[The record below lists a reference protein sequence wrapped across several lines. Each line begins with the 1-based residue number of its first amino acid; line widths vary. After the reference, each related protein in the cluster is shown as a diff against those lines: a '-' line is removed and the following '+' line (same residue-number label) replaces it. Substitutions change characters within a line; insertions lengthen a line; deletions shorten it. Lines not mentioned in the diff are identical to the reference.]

1 MTKLEK
7 YLKDYSMLDIT
18 SVEQWQE
25 DIQRFHRKGYVPKW
39 VVDQFN
45 DLDQSEQQR
54 LFTQFKK
61 EVAE

>member
-18 SVEQWQE
+18 SVEHWQE
-25 DIQRFHRKGYVPKW
+25 DIQRFHRKGYVPLW

-54 LFTQFKK
+54 LFIQFKK
-61 EVAE
+61 ETA